1 MSDSSAQEKTESA
14 SPKRLK
20 EARER
25 GQVPRSRDLT
35 TALVMVA
42 GAGLMISSGGD
53 IVTGAQQM
61 MRNSLSLNPA
71 ALTDTTQLPMFLG
84 QAYGKAMHLLMP
96 MLIGLTVMAIIAP
109 MLLGGWNFSTKAA
122 APDFTRINPLT
133 GLGRIFSID
142 SLFELLK
149 SMLKL
154 IVLAAVSGAA
164 WWAIR
169 GELIGLSGESSEQ
182 GLAHAGKLFTHS
194 FAFLCGAMLLI
205 ALLDVPYQIWHYGK
219 QLRMS
224 KQELRDEYKE
234 SEGRPEVKARVRQ
247 IQREMS
253 RRRMMEQ
260 VPTADVIVTN
270 PTHYAVALKY
280 TADKTRAPVVVAK
293 GADQIAFAIRE
304 LGKQNRVPILEAPP
318 LARALYR
325 STELDQEI
333 PTTLYAAVAQVLTY
347 VYQLRMY
354 RSGPPPVM
362 PDIGDVPGGE
372 LDEQTNPEP

>member
-1 MSDSSAQEKTESA
+1 MTQSSAQEKTESA
-14 SPKRLK
+14 SPKRRS
-20 EARER
+20 EARKR

-42 GAGLMISSGGD
+42 GAGLLISSGSD
-53 IVTGAQQM
+53 IVSGAQQL
-61 MRNSLSLNPA
+61 MRGSLNINPE
-71 ALTDTTQLPMFLG
+71 ALTDATQLPVFLG
-84 QAYGKAMHLLMP
+84 RVYGKAMHLLMP
-96 MLIGLTVMAIIAP
+96 VFIGLVVMAIVAP
-109 MLLGGWNFSTKAA
+109 MLLGGWNFSAQAA
-122 APDFTRINPLT
+122 MPDLNRINPLT
-133 GLGRIFSID
+133 GLGRIFSLN
-142 SLFELLK
+142 SLIELLK
-149 SMLKL
+149 SLVKF
-154 IVLAAVSGAA
+154 IVLGVVAGAA
-164 WWAIR
+164 WWGAR
-169 GELIGLSGESSEQ
+169 GELIGLSAEPARQ
-182 GLAHAGKLFTHS
+182 GLTHAATMFTHS
-194 FAFLCGAMLLI
+194 FAFLCGALLLI
-205 ALLDVPYQIWHYGK
+205 ALLDVPYQLWQYEK
-219 QLRMS
+219 QLKMS

-260 VPTADVIVTN
+260 IPTADVIVTN

-280 TADKTRAPVVVAK
+280 AADKTRAPVVVAK
-293 GADQIAFAIRE
+293 GADQIALAIRE
-304 LGKQNRVPILEAPP
+304 LGKQNRIPILEAPP

-354 RSGPPPVM
+354 RSGPPPVI

-372 LDEQTNPEP
+372 LDEK

>member
-1 MSDSSAQEKTESA
+1 A
-14 SPKRLK
+14 
-20 EARER
+20 
-25 GQVPRSRDLT
+25 
-35 TALVMVA
+35 
-42 GAGLMISSGGD
+42 
-53 IVTGAQQM
+53 
-61 MRNSLSLNPA
+61 
-71 ALTDTTQLPMFLG
+71 
-84 QAYGKAMHLLMP
+84 KAF
-96 MLIGLTVMAIIAP
+96 I
-109 MLLGGWNFSTKAA
+109 
-122 APDFTRINPLT
+122 PDVDRINPLT
-133 GLGRIFSID
+133 GLGRIFSIN
-142 SLFELLK
+142 SLIELLK

-154 IVLAAVSGAA
+154 IVLAVVAGVA
-164 WWAIR
+164 WWSSR
-169 GELIGLSGESSEQ
+169 SELIGLSSEDTNQ
-182 GLAHAGKLFTHS
+182 GLAHAGMLFTHS

-205 ALLDVPYQIWHYGK
+205 ALLDVPYQIWQYEK
-219 QLRMS
+219 QLKMT

-280 TADKTRAPVVVAK
+280 VSDKSRAPIVVAK
-293 GADQIAFAIRE
+293 GADQIALAIRE

-372 LDEQTNPEP
+372 LDEKQTPET

>member
-1 MSDSSAQEKTESA
+1 MSESSAQEKTESA
-14 SPKRLK
+14 SPKRRR

-42 GAGLMISSGGD
+42 GAGLLISHGGD
-53 IVTGAQQM
+53 IVTGAQQL
-61 MRNSLSLNPA
+61 MRSSLTIDPA
-71 ALTDTTQLPMFLG
+71 VLTDSGQLPMFLG
-84 QAYGKAMHLLMP
+84 QTFGKAMHLLMP
-96 MLIGLTVMAIIAP
+96 VFIGLVVMAIVAP
-109 MLLGGWNFSTKAA
+109 MLLGGWNFSAKAFM
-122 APDFTRINPLT
+122 PDIDRINPLT
-133 GLGRIFSID
+133 GLGRIFSIN
-142 SLFELLK
+142 SLIELMK

-154 IVLAAVSGAA
+154 IVLGVVAGMA
-164 WWAIR
+164 WWSTR
-169 GELIGLSGESSEQ
+169 SELIGLSSESTNQ
-182 GLAHAGKLFTHS
+182 GLAHAGMLFTHS

-205 ALLDVPYQIWHYGK
+205 ALLDVPYQIWQYEK
-219 QLRMS
+219 QLKMT

-293 GADQIAFAIRE
+293 GADQIALAIRE

-333 PTTLYAAVAQVLTY
+333 PTTLYAAVAQVLSY

-372 LDEQTNPEP
+372 LDEK